1 MTRAF
6 QESVFQYWIVRLAV
20 SVFFLCRGTI
30 RQLRGRRYRA
40 LLDFCWIE
48 RVSDVTFMR
57 RIVWRRV
64 VRIGSSDAIVQDFRR
79 DPISTQAAAA
89 FALDGTGSNSLFRDL
104 LVLKSASRSE
114 KGVILL
120 KYAKTFDAVQ
130 ALLDVTRLMDHYTLV
145 LEPCWA
151 GYCDPSILMF
161 TTARHPVIVQ
171 CFTEADYRFI
181 AELGQPMVPVRLGPA
196 DWVDAELFKPFSIAK
211 NYDVVM
217 VANWASHK
225 RHSLLFDAL
234 ASVRHRSFRVLLIG
248 FPWAGRTADDVRREA
263 QAVGNPNVT
272 IEVIENLPPGEV
284 ARHVSQ
290 AKAFV
295 FLSRKEGDNKAL
307 VEAMFTDVPAVVYAK
322 TIGGATS
329 RINPHTGVL
338 ADEQELGI
346 RILEV
351 IDHGN
356 RFAPRKWAISHTG
369 SAVATRTLD
378 QAIAAAVHERGG
390 LYTTSIV
397 EKTNAPNLTY
407 KDPQNRT
414 RFQADYDFILSCRL
428 DSSASVA
435 TAVA

>member
-1 MTRAF
+1 MARAF
-6 QESVFQYWIVRLAV
+6 QENVFQYWIVRVAI

-48 RVSDVTFMR
+48 RVSNVTFMR
-57 RIVWRRV
+57 RIVRPAVLRKAD
-64 VRIGSSDAIVQDFRR
+64 SNAMVQDYRR
-79 DPISTQAAAA
+79 DPIAAQAAAA
-89 FALDGTGSNSLFRDL
+89 FALDGSGSNSLLRDL
-104 LVLKSASRSE
+104 LVLKSASADE

-130 ALLDVTRLMDHYTLV
+130 ALLDVTRLMDHYTFV

-161 TTARHPVIVQ
+161 TAARHPVIVQ
-171 CFTEADYRFI
+171 CFTESDYRFI

-196 DWVDAELFKPFSIAK
+196 DWVDAELFKPSSIAK

-225 RHSLLFDAL
+225 RHALLFDAL

-248 FPWAGRTADDVRREA
+248 FPWAGRTADDIRREA
-263 QAVGNPNVT
+263 VAIGNSNVT
-272 IEVIENLPPGEV
+272 IDVIENLPASEV

-307 VEAMFTDVPAVVYAK
+307 VEAMFADVPAVVYAQ
-322 TIGGATS
+322 TIGGAAS

-338 ADEQELGI
+338 AAEHELGA

-351 IDHGN
+351 IDHGK
-356 RFAPRKWAISHTG
+356 RFTPRKWAITHTG

-378 QAIAAAVHERGG
+378 QAIATAARERGEP
-390 LYTTSIV
+390 YTTSIV

-407 KDPQNRT
+407 KDPNSRA
-414 RFQADYDFILSCRL
+414 RFQADYDFILACRR
-428 DSSASVA
+428 DRATPVAS
-435 TAVA
+435 AVA